1 MTQKD
6 QFFNFWYH
14 IISKPNRTPR
24 LGTIFHT
31 ATIETSSFC
40 YQCDVSQWSSRGP
53 EILTTSSRA
62 ALRPKVQVSR
72 VRQLM
77 KEVKSS
83 LGRAIKVLRGNMV
96 MRLEMMLEMPTASE
110 SSISILATKNK
121 GRVSAWSVWSLI
133 CRKTQE
139 TVFWKVCPG
148 GIRRYF
154 YHLYW
159 DIW

>member
-1 MTQKD
+1 MAQKD

-14 IISKPNRTPR
+14 IISKPSRTSR

-40 YQCDVSQWSSRGP
+40 YQYLGSVTLANGQVGA
-53 EILTTSSRA
+53 EKILTTSSRA

-110 SSISILATKNK
+110 SSISILATKKK
-121 GRVSAWSVWSLI
+121 GRGRA
-133 CRKTQE
+133 
-139 TVFWKVCPG
+139 
-148 GIRRYF
+148 
-154 YHLYW
+154 
-159 DIW
+159 